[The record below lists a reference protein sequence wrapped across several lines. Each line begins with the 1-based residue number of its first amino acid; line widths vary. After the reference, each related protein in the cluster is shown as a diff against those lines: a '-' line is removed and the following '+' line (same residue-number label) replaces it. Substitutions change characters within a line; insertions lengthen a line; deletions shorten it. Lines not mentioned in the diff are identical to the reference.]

1 MSQAERKREK
11 MNEEKKTRTSEF
23 ASIAKS
29 VTLLLSDEVTKRFTA
44 GNYQR
49 QREGKGGEDLR
60 QSHPTQKETH
70 TKISHGSHMPY
81 GGDPPA
87 TQSAFH
93 SMPLLRIRQLRCLP
107 QAHLVHLSKLSNG
120 QEDFVE
126 FLRYRLCGQGF
137 LNHSLQ
143 FYEHPRAS
151 IQRSSEASYSKDP
164 LKFPILA
171 RNLPQSKEQKK
182 KEEGNNP
189 HRILAIISS
198 RDEVSSWESGAKDV
212 GGWQP
217 SHFPDFVTNKTG
229 KMDCSQLDESPSIT
243 MACVLQRRR
252 EEEGRSQGKIRK
264 EGRRKSYG
272 KF

>member
-1 MSQAERKREK
+1 
-11 MNEEKKTRTSEF
+11 
-23 ASIAKS
+23 
-29 VTLLLSDEVTKRFTA
+29 
-44 GNYQR
+44 
-49 QREGKGGEDLR
+49 
-60 QSHPTQKETH
+60 
-70 TKISHGSHMPY
+70 MPY

-93 SMPLLRIRQLRCLP
+93 SMHLLRIRQLRCLP

-126 FLRYRLCGQGF
+126 FLRYRLCGQSF

-182 KEEGNNP
+182 KEEGKNP
-189 HRILAIISS
+189 HRI
-198 RDEVSSWESGAKDV
+198 
-212 GGWQP
+212 
-217 SHFPDFVTNKTG
+217 F
-229 KMDCSQLDESPSIT
+229 SPSYSVE
-243 MACVLQRRR
+243 MKCPV
-252 EEEGRSQGKIRK
+252 GRVEPRMWGGGNHRT
-264 EGRRKSYG
+264 
-272 KF
+272 FLTL